1 MGTPPRCP
9 PGRARRRLAGS
20 EAGREHRFLTTVGAH
35 ASDPLAGLESLG
47 AVLAYWQRRNWISR
61 LKCPSLRRWP
71 AQRRQRLHTN
81 WFSLLVAT
89 LSGRQ
94 RTMSMNEA
102 VSNGMAP
109 LAYVDGWPIHLAN
122 AAKSL
127 RAITEAAVRGDSFS
141 VFPLNLDLVVRLRSN
156 AALRDAM
163 SKATYIL
170 AEGWPIAS
178 LARSQSPL
186 VERTSGADL
195 VVPIVREAARLRLPV
210 YLFGTSPGVM
220 GKVCRDLTER
230 FDYQLEIVG
239 TDSPPSDFDL
249 HGPDADA
256 AIDRIAASGAKLCLL
271 ALGAPKDEIFAV
283 RAIDRGV
290 KAGFVAVGEGL
301 DFIVGAQTRAPS
313 IMRDHGLE
321 WLWRL
326 LMNPRR
332 LGWRYA
338 QCAAVLIDLLLLSP
352 IRRRFHFT
360 AKR

>member
-1 MGTPPRCP
+1 
-9 PGRARRRLAGS
+9 
-20 EAGREHRFLTTVGAH
+20 
-35 ASDPLAGLESLG
+35 
-47 AVLAYWQRRNWISR
+47 
-61 LKCPSLRRWP
+61 
-71 AQRRQRLHTN
+71 
-81 WFSLLVAT
+81 
-89 LSGRQ
+89 
-94 RTMSMNEA
+94 MNEA
-102 VSNGMAP
+102 VSSGAPP

-141 VFPLNLDLVVRLRSN
+141 VFPLNLDLVVKLRRN

-170 AEGWPIAS
+170 AEGWPVAF
-178 LARSQSPL
+178 LARSQSPF
-186 VERTSGADL
+186 VERTAAADL

-239 TDSPPSDFDL
+239 TDSPPPDFDL
-249 HGPDADA
+249 HGPGAEA

-290 KAGFVAVGEGL
+290 KAGFIAVGAGL
-301 DFIVGAQTRAPS
+301 DFVAGAQTRAPS
-313 IMRDHGLE
+313 FMRNHGME

-326 LMNPRR
+326 LINPRR

-338 QCAAVLIDLLLLSP
+338 QCAAVLIDLVLISP
-352 IRRRFHFT
+352 IRRGFSFT
-360 AKR
+360 CTR